1 MTVIAMSG
9 QELDRMQVLQD
20 LCAKRITASEAAGLM
35 RLTRRQVFRLARR
48 YREDGPVALVSRRR
62 GHPSNRHHPA
72 CVRAEA
78 LALIKAHYA
87 DFGPTLAAEKLAE
100 RHNLRL
106 GVETLRQW
114 MLADG
119 IWKDRKQ
126 RLPRIYQPRYRRT
139 CLGELIQI
147 DGCEHWWFESRG
159 PQCTLLAFVDDA
171 TSRIMHAVFVPT
183 ESTFAYFRATRA
195 YLARYGKPVAFY
207 SDKHAVFRVNG
218 KEAKGGDGMTQ
229 FGRALDE
236 LTIEIICANAPQ
248 SKGRVERCFGTL
260 QDRLVKELRLSGI
273 DTLEAG
279 NVFLSGFL
287 EAHNARFAKSP
298 VSDRN
303 AHRPLTE
310 RDDLDEVF
318 AWKEERT
325 VTRSLTLQYDQTL
338 FLLEPTE
345 VTRPLARQRV
355 TVCDYPDGRLAIKHK
370 GRELPY
376 RVFDKRPRVNQ
387 AAVVEN
393 KRLGPVL
400 AYIAERQKD
409 LDMSRSRK
417 APSRRGQAAGLF
429 KVG

>member
-9 QELDRMQVLQD
+9 KELDRMQVLQD
-20 LCAKRITASEAAGLM
+20 LSTKQITVAEAAGLM
-35 RLTRRQVFRLARR
+35 RLTRRQVFRLAKR
-48 YREDGPVALVSRRR
+48 YREDGPTALVSQRR
-62 GHPSNRHHPA
+62 GSPSNRSHPA
-72 CVRAEA
+72 AVRAEA

-119 IWKDRKQ
+119 IWTDRKQ
-126 RLPRIYQPRYRRT
+126 RLPRVYQPRYRRA

-147 DGCEHWWFESRG
+147 DGCEHWWFEGRG

-171 TSRIMHAVFVPT
+171 TSRIMHAAFVPT

-195 YLARYGKPVAFY
+195 YLERYGKPVAFY
-207 SDKHAVFRVNG
+207 SDKHSVFRVSS

-279 NVFLSGFL
+279 NVFLPSFL
-287 EAHNARFAKSP
+287 EAHNARFAKPP
-298 VSDRN
+298 VRERN
-303 AHRPLTE
+303 AHRPLSE

-338 FLLEPTE
+338 FLLEPNE
-345 VTRPLARQRV
+345 VPRPLARQRV

>member
-62 GHPSNRHHPA
+62 GHLSNRHHPA

-183 ESTFAYFRATRA
+183 ESTFAYFRAARA